1 MLLEVSV
8 FMTSNYIRITK
19 GRIDDF
25 FNGTLKKRPLGK
37 PVYVATGREKVAQ
50 IPEDWKTQIG
60 VNK

>member
-1 MLLEVSV
+1 MGCDKEP
-8 FMTSNYIRITK
+8 NYIRITK
-19 GRIDDF
+19 DRIDDF

-50 IPEDWKTQIG
+50 IPEDWKIQIG